1 MSKRKKEAEAAAA
14 EADAADEAPAK
25 KKKHR
30 VRKLAILGVLAGA
43 VALAKKKLGGGGEPA
58 GSTDAANDS
67 ASQPPS
73 A

>member
-14 EADAADEAPAK
+14 EAEAAEEEAPK

-30 VRKLAILGVLAGA
+30 IRKLAIIAGLAGA
-43 VALAKKKLGGGGEPA
+43 VAVAKKKLGGGSQPDEP
-58 GSTDAANDS
+58 SANDS
-67 ASQPPS
+67 PSQPPS

>member
-14 EADAADEAPAK
+14 EAEGTEEETP

-30 VRKLAILGVLAGA
+30 IRKLAILAGLAGA
-43 VALAKKKLGGGGEPA
+43 VAVAKKKLGGGGEPA
-58 GSTDAANDS
+58 GSTDAPNDS
-67 ASQPPS
+67 PSQPPS

>member
-14 EADAADEAPAK
+14 EAEGAEEEAPT

-30 VRKLAILGVLAGA
+30 IRKLAIIAGLAGA
-43 VALAKKKLGGGGEPA
+43 VAVAKKKLGGGSQPGE
-58 GSTDAANDS
+58 SSNDS
-67 ASQPPS
+67 PSQPPS

>member
-14 EADAADEAPAK
+14 DADTDAEEAPAK
-25 KKKHR
+25 KKHR
-30 VRKLAILGVLAGA
+30 IRKLAILGVLAGA
-43 VALAKKKLGGGGEPA
+43 VAVAKKKFGGGGEPA

-67 ASQPPS
+67 GSQPPS